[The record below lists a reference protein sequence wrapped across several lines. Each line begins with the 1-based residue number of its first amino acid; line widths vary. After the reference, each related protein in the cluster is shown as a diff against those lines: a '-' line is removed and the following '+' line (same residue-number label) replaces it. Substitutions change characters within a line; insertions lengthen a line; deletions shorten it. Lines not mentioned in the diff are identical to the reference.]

1 MRSDAGATDSGFPSG
16 RERLGSFNVRKLGWY
31 AVSALVAALILGGV
45 LLLGANLYVQSLA
58 VQHRIRQ
65 TLAATL
71 QMPVSLRKTTITP
84 WDGLRID
91 GIVARLGPDRTAAQ
105 TARPDFLEAESFRIR
120 FALLPLFAGR
130 FTVTEVL
137 LDHPRL
143 AWPQDAQGRWQF
155 PPALANARPK
165 KPKHA
170 PALVPSAP
178 PAAAPVPGA
187 VPAISQAPPRPEI
200 APPGESS
207 PPLPRP
213 DEVLALGVDRLRLR
227 HGALELLD
235 AQDGLISRFDDV
247 NIDGRLPD
255 SAHASGEYWFAQAGF
270 PRTDLVL
277 ANFHGCF
284 TYVRDRDLDLSDG
297 KGELAGGHLL
307 LTYHLALDTPGSP
320 YAAECQIENASIAK
334 LFAQAGSETLPISG
348 RLEGNLSISG
358 LSGDAASRQAE
369 GHFQVLNTQVK
380 NLPLLQAFG
389 QALHIHDLTQLTF
402 DRAELDCQL
411 HGSTLELG
419 RLRLASRDLEIS
431 IHGEYLTD
439 EDRLDLHARL
449 VIDAAVGHQ
458 LPQFIEANFT
468 PIGNDAPGARFID
481 FTITGPLEKP
491 STDLFDRALSGPL
504 AGIFQNLLNTTPRR
518 PKKPKLG
525 APDKL
530 VLPPPDPAEGK
541 GP

>member
-1 MRSDAGATDSGFPSG
+1 
-16 RERLGSFNVRKLGWY
+16 VRKLGWY

-120 FALLPLFAGR
+120 FALLPLFTGQ
-130 FTVTEVL
+130 FTLTEVL

-143 AWPQDAQGRWQF
+143 AWPQDAEGRWQF
-155 PPALANARPK
+155 PPALANAKVK
-165 KPKHA
+165 KPRHA
-170 PALVPSAP
+170 TEPA
-178 PAAAPVPGA
+178 PAAAAPAPGA
-187 VPAISQAPPRPEI
+187 VPAVGQALPSLAETATPGEPSPPRHQP
-200 APPGESS
+200 A
-207 PPLPRP
+207 
-213 DEVLALGVDRLRLR
+213 EVTALAVDRLRLR

-247 NIDGRLPD
+247 NIDGHLPD

-270 PRTDLVL
+270 PRTNLVL
-277 ANFHGCF
+277 TNFHGCF
-284 TYVRDRDLDLSDG
+284 SYVGDRDLDLSEG

-307 LTYHLALDTPGSP
+307 LTYHLALGTPGSP
-320 YAAECQIENASIAK
+320 YAAECQVENVSIAK
-334 LFAQAGSETLPISG
+334 LFAQAGSETLPVSG
-348 RLEGNLSISG
+348 RLEGNLSIRG

-389 QALHIHDLTQLTF
+389 QALRIHDLTQLTF
-402 DRAELDCQL
+402 NRAELDCQL
-411 HGSTLELG
+411 HGSTLVLD
-419 RLRLASRDLEIS
+419 RLELASRDLEIS
-431 IHGEYLTD
+431 ISGGYLID

-468 PIGNDAPGARFID
+468 PVGNDAPGARFID

-504 AGIFQNLLNTTPRR
+504 NGLFQNLLNPKPRR

-525 APDKL
+525 VLNKL